1 MKNSPKDK
9 TRATSKSNYHPSQD
23 KASFLA
29 SQHRSSGSE
38 MVEESAAEFFLPD
51 LCKVQSVFFLLIV
64 TELVA
69 LLFTFAHPSTELLD
83 WNYLGLIS
91 LFGHWTVLTSA
102 TVLCIARPT
111 LAKLPVN
118 LAATIAFII
127 IIVIT
132 ILYSLIADHFLR
144 PQSEPGV
151 DTLFLLRNI
160 VISAIIGGITLRYF
174 YLQQQ
179 WKSQRQAELQA
190 RLEALQARIRPHFLF
205 NSMNTIA
212 SLISTN
218 PDMAEEAVLDLS
230 ELFRATLNNKQ
241 MLIPLRDELELC
253 KRYLH
258 IEGLRLSGRM
268 AVDWKLSNVDGSALI
283 PPLSLQPLVEN
294 AIYHGIQPRTEGGTI
309 TIESYRKKNTIYILI
324 SNPFDD
330 ELSDSHQKGNKIA
343 LDNIRR
349 RFEAIFDQQAVMK
362 TSQIDGVFTVTLR
375 FPVHQHS
382 K

>member
-1 MKNSPKDK
+1 MKNTPKDK
-9 TRATSKSNYHPSQD
+9 IRTTQNNSGQYTQD
-23 KASFLA
+23 KTVATEIPEDPHSD
-29 SQHRSSGSE
+29 
-38 MVEESAAEFFLPD
+38 FFLPD
-51 LCKVQSVFFLLIV
+51 LCRVQSVFFLLIV

-69 LLFTFAHPSTELLD
+69 LLFTLAHPSTELLD

-91 LFGHWTVLTSA
+91 LFGHWAVLTSA
-102 TVLCIARPT
+102 ALLCIARPA
-111 LAKLPVN
+111 LAKLSINV
-118 LAATIAFII
+118 AATTAFM
-127 IIVIT
+127 VILSIT
-132 ILYSLIADHFLR
+132 LIYSLIADHFLR
-144 PQSEPGV
+144 RPSGSEV
-151 DTLFLLRNI
+151 DTLFLLRNL

-212 SLISTN
+212 SLISSN

-230 ELFRATLNNKQ
+230 ELFRATLNNKK
-241 MLIPLRDELELC
+241 MLIPLREELELC

-268 AVDWKLSNVDGSALI
+268 TVDWKLSNYDGAALI

-294 AIYHGIQPRTEGGTI
+294 AIYHGIQPRKEGGTI
-309 TIESYRKKNTIYILI
+309 TIESYRKNSTIYILI
-324 SNPFDD
+324 SNPFDNS
-330 ELSDSHQKGNKIA
+330 LSDSHKKGNKIA

-349 RFEAIFDQQAVMK
+349 RFEAIFDHQAVMK
-362 TSQIDGVFTVTLR
+362 TSQIDGMFTVTLR
-375 FPVHQHS
+375 FPVH
-382 K
+382 